1 MIISVDESIFKYL
14 IELLFEESPSGVEY
28 CHLELPSLSSK
39 ETVLNPLY
47 HENAYKNNSDL
58 PNTNPRCP
66 QLVVP
71 NVYLIQTAAL
81 ENARGS
87 ILNNRCPVQEPP
99 TL

>member
-1 MIISVDESIFKYL
+1 MIISVDESICKYL
-14 IELLFEESPSGVEY
+14 IELLPKLPSGVEY
-28 CHLELPSLSSK
+28 YHLEFPSVSSK
-39 ETVLNPLY
+39 ETVLFPLY

-71 NVYLIQTAAL
+71 NVYLIQTPAL
-81 ENARGS
+81 ENVRES
-87 ILNNRCPVQEPP
+87 NLYNCCPVQKPP

>member
-1 MIISVDESIFKYL
+1 M
-14 IELLFEESPSGVEY
+14 LLKLPSGVEY
-28 CHLELPSLSSK
+28 CHLELPSVSSK
-39 ETVLNPLY
+39 ETVLKLLY

-81 ENARGS
+81 ENVRG
-87 ILNNRCPVQEPP
+87 LNLNKCCPVQEPAS
-99 TL
+99 L

>member
-1 MIISVDESIFKYL
+1 MIISVDESICKYL
-14 IELLFEESPSGVEY
+14 IELLINLSPLGVEY
-28 CHLELPSLSSK
+28 YHLELPSESSK
-39 ETVLNPLY
+39 ETVLFPLY
-47 HENAYKNNSDL
+47 HENAYKNDSDL

-71 NVYLIQTAAL
+71 IVYIIQTAGL

-87 ILNNRCPVQEPP
+87 NLNRCCPVQEPP